1 MRVCLVSPTPPGA
14 EPEDV
19 AGRRATALA
28 GREGVELT
36 VALTEAPAEG
46 GAVALDDVLA
56 EDFDVAL
63 AAHWLGTVRLAEVR
77 APRRALLADH
87 LAHERLGPWQAD
99 RIAARLAYDLPLA
112 LVAVGRE
119 LAAVLRAERPDADVA
134 EVPAATPDEAA
145 LGPVAATPPAHDPAA
160 PVRVLALALR
170 EADPGAG
177 WAGAALGR
185 VTAPHEARTLALG
198 RAGRRAGRGLRLG
211 RRRAAPLAGRRRA
224 RAPPRG
230 GPRGRDR
237 DRRARR
243 RARASSSSH
252 GETGLL
258 AEPDDVDGIARAVD
272 LLAADRELLG
282 RLRAGA
288 LAAAAARPTAADA
301 AAALQE
307 ALEGL
312 PERPGAAWPARLM
325 GDAVAGVALYA
336 QELHVLG
343 ARLREL
349 EGDPAVAVGR
359 RLRTVAE
366 DPRLARVRRVAGPV
380 AHRARRRLGPGGP
393 GA

>member
-14 EPEDV
+14 APEDV
-19 AGRRATALA
+19 AGRRARALA

-36 VALTEAPAEG
+36 VALTEAPAAG

-119 LAAVLRAERPDADVA
+119 LAAILRAERPDADVA

-145 LGPVAATPPAHDPAA
+145 LGPVVATPPAHDPAA

-185 VTAPHEARTLALG
+185 VAAPHEARTLAPDAPAAARAEAYAWADVVLHLSPVDG
-198 RAGRRAGRGLRLG
+198 VLERPLEAARAGATAIVVPATGADELVL
-211 RRRAAPLAGRRRA
+211 
-224 RAPPRG
+224 
-230 GPRGRDR
+230 
-237 DRRARR
+237 
-243 RARASSSSH
+243 H

-272 LLAADRELLG
+272 LLAADRDLLG

-288 LAAAAARPTAADA
+288 LAAAAARPTAAAA

-349 EGDPAVAVGR
+349 EADPAVAVGR
-359 RLRTVAE
+359 RLRAVAE

>member
-1 MRVCLVSPTPPGA
+1 VRVCLVSPTPPGA
-14 EPEDV
+14 EPDDV
-19 AGRRATALA
+19 AGRRALALA

-36 VALTEAPAEG
+36 VALTEAPPER
-46 GAVALDDVLA
+46 GAVTFDDVLG
-56 EDFDVAL
+56 ERFDVAL
-63 AAHWLGTVRLAEVR
+63 AAHWLGTVRLAEVA

-87 LAHERLGPWQAD
+87 LAHERMGAWQAD

-119 LAAVLRAERPDADVA
+119 LAVVLRAERPDADVA

-145 LGPVAATPPAHDPAA
+145 LGPVAGTPPARDPGA

-177 WAGAALGR
+177 WADAALAR
-185 VTAPHEARTLALG
+185 VTGPHEARTLPLG
-198 RAGRRAGRGLRLG
+198 APAPARAEAYAWADVVLHLSPVDGVLERPLEAARAGAAAIVVPSTGAGELVAHGGSGLV
-211 RRRAAPLAGRRRA
+211 
-224 RAPPRG
+224 
-230 GPRGRDR
+230 
-237 DRRARR
+237 
-243 RARASSSSH
+243 
-252 GETGLL
+252 
-258 AEPDDVDGIARAVD
+258 AEPDDVDGVARAVD

-288 LAAAAARPTAADA
+288 LAAASVRPSAADA

-312 PERPGAAWPARLM
+312 PERPGDGWPARLM

-349 EGDPAVAVGR
+349 EADPAVAVGR

-380 AHRARRRLGPGGP
+380 AHRARRRLGPGGS